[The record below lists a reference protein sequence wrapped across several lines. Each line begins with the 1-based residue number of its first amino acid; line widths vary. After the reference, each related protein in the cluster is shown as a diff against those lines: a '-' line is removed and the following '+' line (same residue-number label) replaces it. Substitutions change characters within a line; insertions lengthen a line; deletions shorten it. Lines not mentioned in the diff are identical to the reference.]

1 MIIIKSIMDGFYGI
15 VLLIHVLTGAIFVM
29 TLVIMQIVVGPAMGK
44 VPASEGKTAAQGVIQ
59 KRWVP
64 VIDAAIIIQS
74 VTALIILIERWDM
87 IAASPLL
94 HVKITF
100 GIIALVLA
108 NLLHFYWRGKK
119 QKLKREGKTE
129 EFKKLNQLTMFLE
142 KAALVF
148 AVATFVLAVSFN
160 HLF

>member
-1 MIIIKSIMDGFYGI
+1 MAGFYGI
-15 VLLIHVLTGAIFVM
+15 VLLLHILGGTIFVM
-29 TLVIMQIVVGPAMGK
+29 TLIIMQIVVAPAMGK
-44 VPASEGKTAAQGVIQ
+44 VPAGEGKAAAQGVIQ

-64 VIDAAIIIQS
+64 VIDTVIIIQS
-74 VTALIILIERWDM
+74 VTAPIILIERWDM

-100 GIIALVLA
+100 GVIALVLA

-129 EFKKLNQLTMFLE
+129 EFKKLNRLTMFLE
-142 KAALVF
+142 KATLVC
-148 AVATFVLAVSFN
+148 AAAAFVLAVSFN